1 MLFFNKKNSI
11 NNVNNKYCYNLIMS
25 HPPFGKLNKS
35 SECNSENISCIEYQF
50 LLHIMSSLKQNG
62 KAAVILPEKFLYD
75 STPQAKKLKF
85 ELLNYFNVECVLS
98 LPSGVMMPYSAV
110 KIVIL
115 FFSKKLSN
123 GSFWLYE
130 LNKKEKLNKT
140 NKIKIE
146 DFYDFFDKLK
156 GKKNEENSWNIN
168 IDSLDYSYNI
178 LEQVKNNKNHNSF
191 SSFINSNVDLNK
203 INKDLKDIGDSL
215 NEDIKYIENKII
227 VTNQKY
233 KFSKVKVAEVVNSL
247 RTAPLSKDKLLLEE
261 EGSFSVYGGNGVIGF
276 FNEFIHSGKF
286 IIVGRV
292 GALCGNIHYVEGNI
306 WVTNNAI
313 VLECIDLEQ
322 VHPPY
327 LARVLSNKNLRD
339 LASGTAQP
347 HITVS
352 KVKNIEVK
360 LPPFEVQIELEEWLV
375 KLDRKFEEQK
385 ELMYQLTSKNKSLKK
400 ELEYHLLQI

>member
-1 MLFFNKKNSI
+1 
-11 NNVNNKYCYNLIMS
+11 
-25 HPPFGKLNKS
+25 
-35 SECNSENISCIEYQF
+35 
-50 LLHIMSSLKQNG
+50 
-62 KAAVILPEKFLYD
+62 
-75 STPQAKKLKF
+75 
-85 ELLNYFNVECVLS
+85 
-98 LPSGVMMPYSAV
+98 MPYSAV

-322 VHPPY
+322 VHP
-327 LARVLSNKNLRD
+327 S
-339 LASGTAQP
+339 
-347 HITVS
+347 IFS
-352 KVKNIEVK
+352 KSA
-360 LPPFEVQIELEEWLV
+360 FE
-375 KLDRKFEEQK
+375 
-385 ELMYQLTSKNKSLKK
+385 
-400 ELEYHLLQI
+400 